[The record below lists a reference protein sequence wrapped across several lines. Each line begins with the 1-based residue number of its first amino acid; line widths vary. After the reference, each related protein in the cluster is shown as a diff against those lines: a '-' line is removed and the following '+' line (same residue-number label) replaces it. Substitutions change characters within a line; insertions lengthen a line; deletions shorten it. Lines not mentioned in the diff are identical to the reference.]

1 MKWDV
6 AECIKSHIRNGGF
19 MYTQCFAAE
28 TIDLSLQQGAYY
40 RTKSLQQSYDNC
52 MVFENFTYTTLP
64 HKGSGTTAHGYSSI
78 FTNKYGNGT
87 VQNDFKYSPLCQVS
101 GSPNTGAGATCSFS
115 NATVKDGVDKMS
127 ALTTTVWQYVG
138 GQLTNNEGERKGQ
151 FALMGGHYAENIN
164 AKRFVLNNIL
174 FGSTSDKET
183 SIGTH
188 LTGRTKYQYGCIDP
202 DNDNSKNSIDYYN
215 RLLYGYGSPVNFAD
229 IISTD
234 KSKNTSE
241 SDSYRNII
249 NGKVE
254 LASYTPNQIVI
265 VPIVGIPEAVKNY
278 QSTVTRIGDQ
288 EIENNDYTI
297 YDLKVGASNAGAED
311 ADNLNSM
318 HTPSDIDMNSLKNSV
333 QVIGFAKFRIMSPE
347 EYTRSEVLGE
357 ALSGQIR
364 GEFLGYIVDPRDV
377 TALLEQYN
385 SGN

>member
-1 MKWDV
+1 
-6 AECIKSHIRNGGF
+6 

-40 RTKSLQQSYDNC
+40 RTHNLQDSYDNC

-64 HKGSGTTAHGYSSI
+64 HKGSGTTTKGYSSI
-78 FTNKYGNGT
+78 FINKYGNGT

-101 GSPNTGAGATCSFS
+101 GSPNTGAGATCSFTD
-115 NATVKDGVDKMS
+115 ATVKDGVDKMS
-127 ALTTTVWQYVG
+127 KLTTTAWQYVG
-138 GQLTNNEGERKGQ
+138 GQLTNDEGEKKGQ

-202 DNDNSKNSIDYYN
+202 DNDSLKTSTDYYS
-215 RLLYGYGSPVNFAD
+215 RLLYGYNSPVNFAD

-234 KSKNTSE
+234 KNKYSVESE
-241 SDSYRNII
+241 LYRNII
-249 NGKVE
+249 NGKTQ

-265 VPIVGIPEAVKNY
+265 VPIVGVPEAVQNY

-297 YDLKVGASNAGAED
+297 YDLKVGATNSGAAD
-311 ADNLNSM
+311 ADNLNSQYS
-318 HTPSDIDMNSLKNSV
+318 PSDIDMSSLKNSV

-347 EYTRSEVLGE
+347 EYTRSEVLGD

-364 GEFLGYIVDPRDV
+364 GEFLGYIVDPREV
-377 TALLEQYN
+377 ATLLEQYN
-385 SGN
+385 SSN